1 MYCCLNDIVFLKLN
15 YNMLLLFNNLMYNN
29 GILNLIPIFK
39 FKIKFVLN
47 FVNIFIDMIF
57 FIFN

>member
-29 GILNLIPIFK
+29 GILNLILIFK

-47 FVNIFIDMIF
+47 FVNIFIDLIF